1 MVSKNNQ
8 YLKDTKQGTKV
19 ESYSIKKFKVGT
31 ASVVIGASIFFGA
44 GAVTQAAEEVS
55 NNTTTDNTTNAGVK
69 AEEAPKA
76 EAKPVVETTKESVT
90 SVVAG
95 KVGAEAPKEEAPKVA
110 TAKKEILK
118 ASIATLEEKLKS
130 AQDADKA
137 AVAAKEALA
146 TAKAVLANEAAT
158 QAEVD
163 AQAQAVQALSQV
175 VTEAKTQAFDK
186 KLEEKKE
193 AEQKAKEATATKE
206 EKEVAAA
213 KKELTQVASEA
224 QVTNTLAKTELA
236 KKDLKVEAKPAV
248 QAAVVKNE
256 EALKLA
262 KELLG
267 NDKATKDQIAKSLA
281 ELSNS
286 IKAVYTELENA
297 GAKRN
302 GKFEA
307 VLAEATTTLKDAS
320 TETGKKWLED
330 HGYSSLSDIKVKTKE
345 DNLKEIKDL
354 NDQIQWLDFADTN
367 AWTGLTEHGHL
378 QIGSTYTKELIP
390 GYIVTMKVK
399 ELKPFESTE
408 TFKNRVAGTDLEKL
422 INQIKKIN
430 STLKTMV
437 QQD

>member
-31 ASVVIGASIFFGA
+31 ASVVIGASIFLGA
-44 GAVTQAAEEVS
+44 GAVAQASEDVS
-55 NNTTTDNTTNAGVK
+55 NNTTVDNAINSGEK
-69 AEEAPKA
+69 LKEEPKVA
-76 EAKPVVETTKESVT
+76 VKPVAETTKEN
-90 SVVAG
+90 VAAAVAA
-95 KVGAEAPKEEAPKVA
+95 KVGAETPKAEV
-110 TAKKEILK
+110 KKEILK

-137 AVAAKEALA
+137 AVEAAKEALE
-146 TAKAVLANEAAT
+146 TAKAVLANEEAT

-163 AQAQAVQALSQV
+163 AQAKSVQTLSQV

-186 KLEEKKE
+186 KLKENKE
-193 AEQKAKEATATKE
+193 AEQKAKEAKATKE
-206 EKEVAAA
+206 EKEVAVA

-224 QVTNTLAKTELA
+224 QVTNKLAKTELA

-256 EALKLA
+256 EALKVA

-267 NDKATKDQIAKSLA
+267 NDKATKEQIAKSLA

-286 IKAVYTELENA
+286 IKAVYTELENV

-307 VLAEATTTLKDAS
+307 VLAEVESTSLVDGS
-320 TETGKKWLED
+320 TETGKKWLEQ
-330 HGYSSLSDIKVKTKE
+330 HGYGSLADIAIKNKSS
-345 DNLKEIKDL
+345 EIATL
-354 NDQIQWLDFADTN
+354 NDQIQWINFSDTN
-367 AWTGLTEHGHL
+367 AWTNLKANKQL
-378 QIGSTYTKELIP
+378 QVGSQ
-390 GYIVTMKVK
+390 
-399 ELKPFESTE
+399 
-408 TFKNRVAGTDLEKL
+408 FKKR
-422 INQIKKIN
+422 INTRLYRYN
-430 STLKTMV
+430 DS
-437 QQD
+437 